1 MSSESDA
8 GAPLRCIDLTLGF
21 GSRVVQ
27 SGLTFSVRRGSI
39 FALMGGS
46 GTGKSTVMRCMFGLL
61 PPRKGSVL
69 VEGEDYWAAD
79 TDRRTRIGRRFGV
92 LFQGA
97 ALWSS
102 MTVGENV
109 ALPLS
114 MLTPFDA
121 PTITELVRLKLSLV
135 GMAEA
140 EAKLP
145 AALSGG
151 MRKRAGL
158 ARAMALDPDI
168 LFLDEPSA
176 GLDPI
181 TSRRLDELIL
191 ELREGLGVTVVIVS
205 HELPSLFAICDD
217 GIFLDAETRTA
228 IGHGSPRDLRD
239 RSTHPTIQ
247 AFMRRAAEP
256 VDAAR

>member
-1 MSSESDA
+1 
-8 GAPLRCIDLTLGF
+8 
-21 GSRVVQ
+21 
-27 SGLTFSVRRGSI
+27 
-39 FALMGGS
+39 
-46 GTGKSTVMRCMFGLL
+46 
-61 PPRKGSVL
+61 
-69 VEGEDYWAAD
+69 
-79 TDRRTRIGRRFGV
+79 
-92 LFQGA
+92 
-97 ALWSS
+97 
-102 MTVGENV
+102 
-109 ALPLS
+109 
-114 MLTPFDA
+114 
-121 PTITELVRLKLSLV
+121 
-135 GMAEA
+135 
-140 EAKLP
+140 
-145 AALSGG
+145 

-239 RSTHPTIQ
+239 QSTHPTIQ